1 MPRKKKKKIL
11 GKLAKQ
17 QLEFKERVKKK
28 GEKNDIPNS
37 LLLVPLPF
45 LFLLIP
51 NYNLEVR
58 ELHFLSIY
66 FVAATHSVLCF
77 SLFLFRRGKK
87 KSLIKIEK
95 HISGVKLALPL
106 PL

>member
-1 MPRKKKKKIL
+1 MQYNFYKKKKKKL

-17 QLEFKERVKKK
+17 QFEFKERVGKK

-45 LFLLIP
+45 PFLLIP

-87 KSLIKIEK
+87 N
-95 HISGVKLALPL
+95 P
-106 PL
+106 